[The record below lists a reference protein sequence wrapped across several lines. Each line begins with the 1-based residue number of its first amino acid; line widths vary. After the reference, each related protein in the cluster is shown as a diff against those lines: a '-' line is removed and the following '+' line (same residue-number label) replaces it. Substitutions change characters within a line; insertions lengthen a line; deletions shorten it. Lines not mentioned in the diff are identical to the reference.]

1 MINRKSLMKTVED
14 IGQLIIAKEN
24 AKLTEEDKDSP
35 NEEKLETLDQE
46 IDLLQE
52 IAEKIEEYIDLK

>member
-1 MINRKSLMKTVED
+1 MKTVED
-14 IGQLIIAKEN
+14 IGQLITAKEG
-24 AKLTEEDKDSP
+24 AKLMEEDKDSP
-35 NEEKLETLDQE
+35 NEKRLEILDQE